1 MKKRLILLAGVGVGF
16 VLGSRAGRQSY
27 EKLKAQVEELWQDPR
42 VQDSV
47 TKATDTV
54 KEQAPLVAERVKEK
68 APEVAGKVQSAAGSA
83 VGAVQ
88 HKVDDVKT
96 NREQK
101 KAEKSAAA
109 GAEDLDAKKDAEAKA
124 AAAATP
130 ASGSV
135 ADPSA
140 QAQQDTGVKAGSETT
155 AGGSVAEPSK
165 KATGTS
171 DGSGKASASGK
182 ASGTSSDAVILDDSI
197 SDPSTPLEAE
207 GPTTGASS

>member
-1 MKKRLILLAGVGVGF
+1 MKKRLILLTGVGIGF

-27 EKLKAQVEELWQDPR
+27 EKLKAQVEEWWQDPR

-54 KEQAPLVAERVKEK
+54 KEQAPIVAERVKEK
-68 APEVAGKVQSAAGSA
+68 APEVAGRVQSAAGSA

-88 HKVDDVKT
+88 GKVEDVKT

-109 GAEDLDAKKDAEAKA
+109 DSQDLDAKKDAEAKA
-124 AAAATP
+124 ATAATP
-130 ASGSV
+130 AGGSV
-135 ADPSA
+135 ADPSTG
-140 QAQQDTGVKAGSETT
+140 AQQDTGVAAGADTT
-155 AGGSVAEPSK
+155 AGSGVTTPSD
-165 KATGTS
+165 KATGKATAPGTS
-171 DGSGKASASGK
+171 T
-182 ASGTSSDAVILDDSI
+182 GTSSDAVILDDTI

-207 GPTTGASS
+207 GPTTRNEN

>member
-27 EKLKAQVEELWQDPR
+27 EKLKAQVEEWWQDPR

-54 KEQAPLVAERVKEK
+54 KEQAPIVADRVKEK

-109 GAEDLDAKKDAEAKA
+109 GADDLDAKKDAEAKA
-124 AAAATP
+124 AAATP
-130 ASGSV
+130 AAGSV

-140 QAQQDTGVKAGSETT
+140 QAQQDTGVEAGSKAA
-155 AGGSVAEPSK
+155 AGGSVTEPSS

-171 DGSGKASASGK
+171 GGAGKASASGK
-182 ASGTSSDAVILDDSI
+182 TAGTSSDAVILDDSI

-207 GPTTGASS
+207 GPTTGASN